1 MKEIIKIL
9 KSLKQKENQ
18 EAPKP
23 QIPPES
29 STVWEEMMFLVG
41 AVVQASPKQA
51 ITLPQGAP
59 QGGGTS
65 WGRAHNAM
73 ISHFEILHKQLQK

>member
-29 STVWEEMMFLVG
+29 STVWEEMMLLVG
-41 AVVQASPKQA
+41 AAVQASPKQA

-65 WGRAHNAM
+65 
-73 ISHFEILHKQLQK
+73 